1 MKELV
6 DLQKLAKKRVPG
18 NNDTISTDSCTVT
31 TNVNFFINDQLFLI

>member
-31 TNVNFFINDQLFLI
+31 TKC